1 MVLFILVIL
10 FSIQNKEEVILRFGL
25 YPIQDYQWQ
34 VPQVPLFLVI
44 LCSICLGILIGGMGD
59 VYRYI
64 QLKKTIHQNQKMI
77 ERLESEI
84 RSLGGPRRETPS
96 FLKEDI

>member
-1 MVLFILVIL
+1 
-10 FSIQNKEEVILRFGL
+10 
-25 YPIQDYQWQ
+25 
-34 VPQVPLFLVI
+34 
-44 LCSICLGILIGGMGD
+44 LGILIGGMGD
-59 VYRYI
+59 VYRYF
-64 QLKKTIHQNQKMI
+64 QLRKTIHQNQKMI